1 MKNNL
6 VFKGLLE
13 QRDENCEGKL
23 RSFIHKQ
30 INITHNIEF
39 GKIHRFGKRP
49 SRENDPPR
57 PIVARFL
64 YYNDLVQVKR
74 AGKYLKSMNN
84 SRWRSKRRKQLYPI
98 TKEEKQ
104 KKYKGVLV
112 RDRLYVN
119 DELLMLDNE
128 RTRMEPTDQQPHL
141 INALG
146 LVLLQIENRPTVEN
160 KITVTSVGM

>member
-23 RSFIHKQ
+23 RSFIHKE

-74 AGKYLKSMNN
+74 AGKYLRVNEQFPMEIEQ
-84 SRWRSKRRKQLYPI
+84 RRKQLYPI

-104 KKYKGVLV
+104 KKSKVVLV

-119 DELLMLDNE
+119 D
-128 RTRMEPTDQQPHL
+128 
-141 INALG
+141 
-146 LVLLQIENRPTVEN
+146 
-160 KITVTSVGM
+160 

>member
-13 QRDENCEGKL
+13 QRDDNCEGKL
-23 RSFIHKQ
+23 RSFIHKE

-39 GKIHRFGKRP
+39 GKINRFGKRP

-74 AGKYLKSMNN
+74 AGKYLRVNEQFPMEIEQ
-84 SRWRSKRRKQLYPI
+84 RRKQLYPI
-98 TKEEKQ
+98 TMVEKQ
-104 KKYKGVLV
+104 KKSKGVLV

-119 DELLMLDNE
+119 DEHLMLDNE
-128 RTRMEPTDQQPHL
+128 RTRMEPHRSTT
-141 INALG
+141 
-146 LVLLQIENRPTVEN
+146 RSN
-160 KITVTSVGM
+160 KRSRVSSTPDRE

>member
-1 MKNNL
+1 MQCRSMKNNL

-74 AGKYLKSMNN
+74 AGKYVRVNEQFPMEIEQ
-84 SRWRSKRRKQLYPI
+84 RRKQLYPI

-104 KKYKGVLV
+104 KKSKVVLV

-128 RTRMEPTDQQPHL
+128 RTRMEPHRSTT
-141 INALG
+141 
-146 LVLLQIENRPTVEN
+146 RPN
-160 KITVTSVGM
+160 KRSRVSSTPDRE